1 MKRVV
6 ILGSTGSIGKNAL
19 DIVRRFPK
27 EFKVVGLMTGG
38 NTHLLNQQ
46 IREFKPLYV
55 GIYEHTKAK
64 EVEFRRK
71 RVLTGE
77 EALLKLTS
85 LKEADY
91 VIFAIPGI
99 VGYKGFFQ
107 ALKYKKKIL
116 LSTKEILV
124 SFGEIIFRNS
134 GNRRFIIPIDSE
146 HSALWQC
153 INSKDEYIKN
163 IYLTCSGGPLWGY
176 PLSKLRR
183 VSIKEVLNHPRWRMG
198 KKISVDSATLV
209 NKGLEVIEAH
219 YLFGINY
226 ERIRILIH
234 REAIIHGLVEFIDSS
249 FLAYLSYPDMRIPI
263 LYALTYPRRYQVDFL
278 KLNLLEIKTL
288 SFQEPDFHKFPALK
302 IILEVAEKGGGYPC
316 IINAANEVAVE
327 SFLKGKI
334 KYLDLPKIIEKV
346 VKKYKPQKIES
357 LSQLVEIDSWA
368 RNYTVE
374 VISKIR

>member
-38 NTHLLNQQ
+38 NTRLLNQQ

>member
-38 NTHLLNQQ
+38 NTRLLNQQ

-55 GIYEHTKAK
+55 GIYEHTKVK

-77 EALLKLTS
+77 EALLRLTS

-176 PLSKLRR
+176 PLSKLKK

-278 KLNLLEIKTL
+278 RLNLLEIKTL

-368 RNYTVE
+368 RNYTAE

>member
-38 NTHLLNQQ
+38 NTRLLNQQ

-77 EALLKLTS
+77 EALLRLTS

-176 PLSKLRR
+176 PLSKLKK